1 MIFFLL
7 ALLADPTLEV
17 VDLSYPLGP
26 HTPTFGGKPQFS
38 SREVGG
44 PNYSVKEVELNE
56 HTGTHVDAP
65 AHFVKGGLS
74 VDMLSARSLVAP
86 AVVVDVRK
94 QCEKEPEYRVTAAD
108 LQAWEKKNG
117 KIPYGALVIA
127 VTGWSAKWADPKSYR
142 NADDKGLLHF
152 PGFGEDAIDWLL
164 ANRQRIAGLAIDT
177 LSVDYGASTGFEVH
191 KKSHKAGWYHVENLD
206 RPERLPAKGAT
217 VVVGVIPF
225 VGGSGAPARVIA
237 LLPAGASHK

>member
-7 ALLADPTLEV
+7 TLLAAEPDV
-17 VDLSYPLGP
+17 VDLTYPLSQ

-38 SREVGG
+38 AREVGG
-44 PNYSVKEVELNE
+44 PNYSVKEVEINE

-65 AHFVKGGLS
+65 AHFVKGALTVDQLS
-74 VDMLSARSLVAP
+74 VRSLVAP

-94 QCEKEPEYRVTAAD
+94 QCEKDPDYRVTPDD

-127 VTGWSAKWADPKSYR
+127 LTGWSAKWADPKHYR
-142 NADDKGLLHF
+142 NADEKNVLHF
-152 PGFGEDAIDWLL
+152 PGFGEDAIDWLVT
-164 ANRQRIAGLAIDT
+164 NRPRIAGLGIDT
-177 LSVDYGASTGFEVH
+177 LSVDYGASMTFEVH

-225 VGGSGAPARVIA
+225 LGGSGAPARVIG
-237 LLPAGASHK
+237 LVPPGASHK